1 MPSAGGPGGPR
12 AAQGSDFSVAD
23 AFNYGWQKFQ
33 QNMGP
38 IILGTLVLL
47 GISIVVGVLWFLL
60 VGAIGFVGGDSD
72 AGFFALLLS
81 SAVMGLAV
89 VTLFFII
96 QAGIIRAALA
106 ITYGEQIEMK
116 TLFAID
122 ELGQVILTA
131 LIVGVAS
138 AIGFILCYIPGLVVM
153 VFTSFAMHFVID
165 KRLPAV
171 EAIKASVELVNRNL
185 GTMVVLVIA
194 GYVANTIGSL
204 LCGVGLLVSI
214 PVVFIANTY
223 AYRRMQGEAVAA

>member
-1 MPSAGGPGGPR
+1 MS
-12 AAQGSDFSVAD
+12 D

-38 IILGTLVLL
+38 IILGTLIYL
-47 GISIVVGVLWFLL
+47 GISIVIGVIWFFIA
-60 VGAIGFVGGDSD
+60 GAIVGIGGDSN
-72 AGFFALLLS
+72 AGFFAFMLS
-81 SAVMGLAV
+81 SAIMGLAF

-131 LIVGVAS
+131 LIIGVAS
-138 AIGFILCYIPGLVVM
+138 AIGFVLCYIPGLVVM

-165 KRLPAV
+165 KRLPAI

-185 GTMVVLVIA
+185 GTMVVLLIA
-194 GYVANTIGSL
+194 GYVANTIGSF

-214 PVVFIANTY
+214 PVVIIANTY

>member
-1 MPSAGGPGGPR
+1 MS
-12 AAQGSDFSVAD
+12 D

-38 IILGTLVLL
+38 IVLGTLAYLAA
-47 GISIVVGVLWFLL
+47 SIVIGIVWFFLA
-60 VGAIGFVGGDSD
+60 GAIGFVGGDSG

-81 SAVMGLAV
+81 SAVMGLAF

-116 TLFAID
+116 TLLAID
-122 ELGQVILTA
+122 NLGQVILTA
-131 LIVGVAS
+131 LIIGVAS

-153 VFTSFAMHFVID
+153 VFTSFAMHYVID
-165 KRLPAV
+165 KRMPAI

-185 GTMVVLVIA
+185 GTMIVLLIA

-214 PVVFIANTY
+214 PVVIIANTY